1 MGCPYLLLSTNL
13 KLFLLPKIELL
24 KKLAEDSKRACFE
37 GPDQQ
42 EVQLY
47 HFCPFILAI
56 IFVLLLG
63 LKFLWSDY
71 HLEMHIFGTVGAR
84 ALAERPKD
92 FCQYDFLHGLWYHK
106 ILHESKMVSI
116 IVLEYLA
123 PLAGACQ
130 SLSAQ
135 WKGYRLRAKSARLI
149 TPPRPNFKTRIRHWW
164 QSQGGIA
171 RVSCNPIYQG
181 MNQKRRNIISH
192 LPASLLSS
200 WHCLISRFQ
209 LSQFLV
215 LACCLLVV

>member
-1 MGCPYLLLSTNL
+1 MPISAPLNELETIFFCCL
-13 KLFLLPKIELL
+13 KIELL

-37 GPDQQ
+37 GPHQQ

-71 HLEMHIFGTVGAR
+71 HLEMHIFGTVGAH

-130 SLSAQ
+130 SLRAQ
-135 WKGYRLRAKSARLI
+135 TMEYQSWRKIFGEKVIVCA
-149 TPPRPNFKTRIRHWW
+149 PN
-164 QSQGGIA
+164 
-171 RVSCNPIYQG
+171 
-181 MNQKRRNIISH
+181 
-192 LPASLLSS
+192 LLAS
-200 WHCLISRFQ
+200 
-209 LSQFLV
+209 
-215 LACCLLVV
+215 